1 MQDEAHLRAGVSA
14 AAIATK
20 RYSRGERGATW
31 EGQWAHPLRHTGS
44 AEKRTEQGTR
54 AAAVA
59 MTERRMNTLSGRNPD
74 DAGNRVQGGA
84 RLRAGERRGEKF
96 KAFAMHPNG
105 LVKFLLWTLPSPSTP
120 DSVGSLQVR

>member
-96 KAFAMHPNG
+96 KAFAIPTD
-105 LVKFLLWTLPSPSTP
+105 L
-120 DSVGSLQVR
+120 